1 MQLIDRG
8 SGPPLVL
15 IPGLQGRWEYLRPA
29 VDALSAFF
37 RVLTFSLDDVRAD
50 ARVGPSTDHGATE
63 TAVTR
68 RIENVGAEPRV
79 RPGLDPYADAV
90 AALMAAARVERAT
103 ICGVSFGGL
112 IAVRFAA
119 RYPAHCA
126 ALILTS
132 TPRPRLRLRSR
143 HEMYLRAPW
152 IFGPIFLAE
161 TPFRLNPEICA
172 AIPDAKAR
180 RRFSLRSLRTAIG
193 APVSLSRM
201 AARARMI
208 STEDVTPD
216 CARITA
222 PTLIVTGE
230 RHLDHVVPV
239 EGSSEYLQLIRNA
252 RAMVIERTGHLGSI
266 TRPDAFA
273 AIVAAFVGDAGAD
286 AHVRPSQGDGEPG
299 QSTKRDGGRPPL
311 DAARDALSA
320 STGGPTHGS
329 AATGRVA

>member
-1 MQLIDRG
+1 MDLVDRG

-29 VDALSAFF
+29 VDALSTSF
-37 RVLTFSLDDVRAD
+37 RVLTFSLDD
-50 ARVGPSTDHGATE
+50 
-63 TAVTR
+63 
-68 RIENVGAEPRV
+68 IV
-79 RPGLDPYADAV
+79 RPPASSLVEAKPDASDGLNPYADAV
-90 AALMAAARVERAT
+90 AAMMTAAKVECAT

-119 RYPAHCA
+119 RHPTRCG
-126 ALILTS
+126 ALILAS
-132 TPRPRLRLRSR
+132 TPRPRLRLRPR
-143 HEMYLRAPW
+143 HEIYLRAPW

-172 AIPDAKAR
+172 AIPDARAR
-180 RRFSLRSLRTAIG
+180 RRFSVRALRTAIG

-230 RHLDHVVPV
+230 PHLDHVVPV
-239 EGSSEYLQLIRNA
+239 EGSSEYLRLIA
-252 RAMVIERTGHLGSI
+252 DSRAAVLERTGHLGSI

-273 AIVAAFVGDAGAD
+273 AIVRAFTEGHRHAAA
-286 AHVRPSQGDGEPG
+286 
-299 QSTKRDGGRPPL
+299 
-311 DAARDALSA
+311 
-320 STGGPTHGS
+320 
-329 AATGRVA
+329 

>member
-1 MQLIDRG
+1 M
-8 SGPPLVL
+8 L

-50 ARVGPSTDHGATE
+50 SRVGPCTDHVATE
-63 TAVTR
+63 TAVSR
-68 RIENVGAEPRV
+68 RIDNMGAEPPV
-79 RPGLDPYADAV
+79 RHGLDPYADAV
-90 AALMAAARVERAT
+90 AALMAAARVEHAT

-119 RYPAHCA
+119 RYPALCD
-126 ALILTS
+126 ALILAS
-132 TPRPRLRLRSR
+132 TPQPRLRLRPR

-180 RRFSLRSLRTAIG
+180 RRFSLRSLRTAIA

-208 STEDVTPD
+208 ATEDVTPD

-273 AIVAAFVGDAGAD
+273 AIVAAFVSDRAAD
-286 AHVRPSQGDGEPG
+286 ARVRPAHADGEAG
-299 QSTKRDGGRPPL
+299 
-311 DAARDALSA
+311 
-320 STGGPTHGS
+320 HGS
-329 AATGRVA
+329 APTGRVT